1 MIVLAGCGN
10 RSIMNLRG
18 NLFKNYSYDF
28 GVVGFIMAVLH
39 LLLGVFFKKVF
50 VLNESMR
57 NQVKFL
63 QGKVT
68 VIPNF
73 VDEENIKILAK
84 RPVDLFLAEKI
95 RLVFVGNLIKRKG
108 LEDFLR
114 VLAKLRGQNWSF
126 HIIGDGPLLN
136 DLQTLCVDFEI
147 EDRVHFTGKIDEP
160 VRYLRNFNYFVLP
173 SYSEG
178 TSRASLEALT
188 LGLRCILRDVD
199 SNKEIVPND
208 RYGYLFTT
216 SDELHE
222 VMVRILILS
231 EKQPLIAFYQL
242 NIHKRGVV
250 NYTKSTFRKF
260 SL

>member
-84 RPVDLFLAEKI
+84 RPVDLFLAEK
-95 RLVFVGNLIKRKG
+95 
-108 LEDFLR
+108 
-114 VLAKLRGQNWSF
+114 
-126 HIIGDGPLLN
+126 
-136 DLQTLCVDFEI
+136 
-147 EDRVHFTGKIDEP
+147 
-160 VRYLRNFNYFVLP
+160 
-173 SYSEG
+173 
-178 TSRASLEALT
+178 
-188 LGLRCILRDVD
+188 
-199 SNKEIVPND
+199 
-208 RYGYLFTT
+208 
-216 SDELHE
+216 SDWY
-222 VMVRILILS
+222 LS
-231 EKQPLIAFYQL
+231 EI
-242 NIHKRGVV
+242 
-250 NYTKSTFRKF
+250 
-260 SL
+260 